1 MFNWFKNLFSL
12 STNEVKQ
19 QTLVLNEVVPVEVTS
34 EEAPKKTA
42 PKKKAAKKETLVDLD
57 SMNKTQLLAEAKKR
71 GIKANASLKKEELL
85 ERIKNG

>member
-1 MFNWFKNLFSL
+1 MFNWFKNLFST

-19 QTLVLNEVVPVEVTS
+19 ETIVLEDVVPVEVISNET
-34 EEAPKKTA
+34 PKKTA

-71 GIKANASLKKEELL
+71 GVKANASLKKEELL